1 MGTSTIEI
9 NFYIIAG
16 TILTNIMHADT
27 LKFTVKSYE
36 EFGYDVH
43 KLRIFTTQLA
53 ITCSKMFKNVPLSQ
67 ILFIF
72 NFNC

>member
-27 LKFTVKSYE
+27 LKFKVKSY
-36 EFGYDVH
+36 
-43 KLRIFTTQLA
+43 
-53 ITCSKMFKNVPLSQ
+53 
-67 ILFIF
+67 
-72 NFNC
+72 